1 MWPTK
6 IGLSMVARID
16 RRFVSIVTPCF
27 NESQGLLQFHS
38 RLSNALRRSSVSAEI
53 IYVNDGSAD
62 DTFDVIKSLQEK
74 DDRVGAINLSRNFG
88 KEHALTAGI
97 DNARGDGVIVIDA
110 DLQDPPEC
118 IPEMIDAWRDGYDVV
133 AMKRNDR
140 STDTFFKRVSAAC
153 FYRILSKLSAT
164 RIPENVGDFRL
175 LSRRAVDAIKAMPER
190 NRYMKGIFAWVGFKT
205 IELEYKRDPRFIGES
220 KWPLFKLIG
229 LALDG
234 ITSFSIAPLRLA
246 SMTGAFVAICALIYG
261 AFVLSKTLLF
271 GDSVAG
277 FPTLIVMIT
286 FLGGAQLMAIGL
298 LGEYVG
304 RLLIES
310 KHRPLYIVETLAL
323 PDMQQSGFKINSGSD
338 AAL

>member
-1 MWPTK
+1 MPT
-6 IGLSMVARID
+6 
-16 RRFVSIVTPCF
+16 RFNNRHISVVIPCY
-27 NESQGLLQFHS
+27 NESDGLYQFHD
-38 RLSNALRRSSVSAEI
+38 RLSVALRHTSVSAEI

-62 DTFDVIKSLQEK
+62 DTFDVIGSLQAM

-88 KEHALTAGI
+88 KECALTAGI
-97 DNARGDGVIVIDA
+97 DHARGDAVIVIDA

-118 IPEMIDAWRDGYDVV
+118 IPDMIDAWEEGHDVV

-140 STDTFFKRVSAAC
+140 STDSMFKRISAAC
-153 FYRILSKLSAT
+153 FYRALSKLSPT
-164 RIPENVGDFRL
+164 HIPENVGDFRL
-175 LSRRAVDAIKAMPER
+175 LSRRAVEAIKALPER

-205 IELEYKRDPRFIGES
+205 VEIEYKRDPRFVGDS
-220 KWPLFKLIG
+220 KLPLFKLIG

-246 SMTGAFVAICALIYG
+246 SMIGAFVATCALVYG
-261 AFVLSKTLLF
+261 TFVLSKTLLI
-271 GDSVAG
+271 GNAAAG

-310 KHRPLYIVETLAL
+310 KQRPLYLIETLAL
-323 PDMQQSGFKINSGSD
+323 PDADQTNMTFPIRSS
-338 AAL
+338 AAI

>member
-1 MWPTK
+1 MTPK
-6 IGLSMVARID
+6 FD
-16 RRFVSIVTPCF
+16 NRFVSVVVPCF
-27 NESQGLLQFHS
+27 NESDGLFQFHD
-38 RLSNALRRSSVSAEI
+38 RLSIALRRASVAAEI
-53 IYVNDGSAD
+53 VYVNDGSVD
-62 DTFDVIKSLQEK
+62 DTFDVIRSLQAI
-74 DDRVGAINLSRNFG
+74 DDRVGVINLSRNFG
-88 KEHALTAGI
+88 KECALTAGI
-97 DNARGDGVIVIDA
+97 DHARGDAVIVIDA

-118 IPEMIDAWRDGYDVV
+118 IPEMIDAWKDGHDVV

-140 STDTFFKRVSAAC
+140 STDSMFKRISAAF
-153 FYRILSKLSAT
+153 FYRILSKLSST

-175 LSRRAVDAIKAMPER
+175 LSRRAVEAIKAMPER
-190 NRYMKGIFAWVGFKT
+190 NRYMKGIFAWVGFDT
-205 IELEYKRDPRFIGES
+205 IEIAYKRDPRFIGTS
-220 KWPLFKLIG
+220 KWPFFKLVG

-246 SMTGAFVAICALIYG
+246 SMAGAFVAGCALIYG
-261 AFVLSKTLLF
+261 IFVLSKTLLF

-310 KHRPLYIVETLAL
+310 KQRPLYLVETLAL
-323 PDMQQSGFKINSGSD
+323 PDANHSNIATPIRST
-338 AAL
+338 AEI

>member
-1 MWPTK
+1 MP
-6 IGLSMVARID
+6 ARFHNGHI
-16 RRFVSIVTPCF
+16 SIVVPCY
-27 NESQGLLQFHS
+27 NESDGLLHFHD
-38 RLSNALRRSSVSAEI
+38 RLSVALRHASVSAEI

-62 DTFDVIKSLQEK
+62 DTFDVIKSLQVM

-88 KEHALTAGI
+88 KESALTAGI
-97 DNARGDGVIVIDA
+97 DHARGDAVIVIDA

-118 IPEMIDAWRDGYDVV
+118 IPDMIDAWKAGHDVV

-140 STDTFFKRVSAAC
+140 STDTLFKRVSARC
-153 FYRILSKLSAT
+153 FYRVLSKLSEIH
-164 RIPENVGDFRL
+164 IPENVGDFRL
-175 LSRRAVDAIKAMPER
+175 LSRRAVEAIKAMPER
-190 NRYMKGIFAWVGFKT
+190 NRYMKGIFAWVGFDT
-205 IELEYKRDPRFIGES
+205 IEIEYKRDPRFVGDS

-246 SMTGAFVAICALIYG
+246 SMTGAFVAVCALIYG
-261 AFVLSKTLLF
+261 TFVLSKTLLF

-310 KHRPLYIVETLAL
+310 KQRPLYLVDTLAL
-323 PDMQQSGFKINSGSD
+323 PNIHQPTATIPLHRT
-338 AAL
+338 AAI